1 METLFPLLTLPAKVR
16 SLLTYLNDNLLV
28 SDVLIKITEGHLN

>member
-1 METLFPLLTLPAKVR
+1 MKTFHLLTLPAKVR

-28 SDVLIKITEGHLN
+28 SDVLIKIKL